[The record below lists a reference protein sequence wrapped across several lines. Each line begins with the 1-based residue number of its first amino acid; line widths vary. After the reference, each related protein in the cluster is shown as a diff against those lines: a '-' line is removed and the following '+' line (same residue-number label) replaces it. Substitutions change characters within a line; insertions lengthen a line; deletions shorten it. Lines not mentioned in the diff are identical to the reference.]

1 QSLLNFIGIDA
12 AALRVEVAKGKGDG
26 DVLAWIREHATQQRL
41 AHEFDAFNQ
50 WHEKR
55 TATTPDRRLKMN
67 TIQASTPAGAA
78 RDDVASWFD
87 LLDMDDHASFGGK
100 I

>member
-1 QSLLNFIGIDA
+1 MH
-12 AALRVEVAKGKGDG
+12 RV
-26 DVLAWIREHATQQRL
+26 HATQQRL
-41 AHEFDAFNQ
+41 PHELDAFSL

-67 TIQASTPAGAA
+67 GIQASTPAGAA